1 MKLHKPTPEEIYTE
15 LKMIAFKSATEF
27 LEKYGEHLYCGFAHV
42 NINPARGKFIKYLKD
57 NNLGYKSYSGGFDMS
72 WHNLIKGH
80 TVAGTQSMDLK
91 EYVMQKVA
99 DHLKILLPQYETF
112 MVSRPD

>member
-1 MKLHKPTPEEIYTE
+1 
-15 LKMIAFKSATEF
+15 
-27 LEKYGEHLYCGFAHV
+27 
-42 NINPARGKFIKYLKD
+42 
-57 NNLGYKSYSGGFDMS
+57 MS